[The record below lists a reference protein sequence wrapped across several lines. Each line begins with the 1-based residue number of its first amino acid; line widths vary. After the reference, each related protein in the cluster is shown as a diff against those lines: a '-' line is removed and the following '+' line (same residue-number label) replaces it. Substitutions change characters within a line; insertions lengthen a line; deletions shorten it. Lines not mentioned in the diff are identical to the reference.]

1 MKKST
6 KFSDVLH
13 LLLHMAESSNPATSE
28 TLAKSAQTNPVVVR
42 RILAGLRER
51 GFVQS
56 EKGHGGGWSLSCD
69 LKKVTLYDVYE
80 TIGAPTM
87 LAIGNRTESS
97 KCLVEKA
104 VVTATGNA
112 FKEAEDALI
121 AKLRNTTLADLHK
134 IISKHSQ
141 SHAKRKQQI
150 KPQNCQ
156 NRN

>member
-13 LLLHMAESSNPATSE
+13 ILLHMAGSSAPATSE

-42 RILAGLRER
+42 RIMAGLRER

-69 LKKVTLYDVYE
+69 LENVTLYDVYE
-80 TIGAPTM
+80 AIGAPTM
-87 LAIGNRTESS
+87 LAIGNRAESS

-104 VVTATGNA
+104 VNIATGHA
-112 FKEAEDALI
+112 FREAESILM
-121 AKLRNTTLADLHK
+121 AKFRGTTLADLHN
-134 IISKHSQ
+134 IIKKHPHN
-141 SHAKRKQQI
+141 HAKRK
-150 KPQNCQ
+150 
-156 NRN
+156 

>member
-13 LLLHMAESSNPATSE
+13 ILLHMAGSPDPATSE

-42 RILAGLRER
+42 RIMAGLREG

-69 LKKVTLYDVYE
+69 FKNVTLYDVYE
-80 TIGAPTM
+80 AIGAPTM
-87 LAIGNRTESS
+87 LAIGNRAESS

-104 VVTATGNA
+104 VATATGNA
-112 FKEAEDALI
+112 FKEAENTLI
-121 AKLRNTTLADLHK
+121 AKFRNTTLADLHK
-134 IISKHSQ
+134 IISKHAHN
-141 SHAKRKQQI
+141 HAKRK
-150 KPQNCQ
+150 
-156 NRN
+156 

>member
-13 LLLHMAESSNPATSE
+13 ILLHMAGSRNPARSE

-42 RILAGLRER
+42 RIMAGLRER

-69 LKKVTLYDVYE
+69 LKKVTLYDVYDS
-80 TIGAPTM
+80 IGAPTM
-87 LAIGNRTESS
+87 LALGNRAESS

-104 VVTATGNA
+104 VNTATGHA
-112 FKEAEDALI
+112 FREAESLLI
-121 AKLRNTTLADLHK
+121 ANFRNTTLADVHS
-134 IISKHSQ
+134 IIKKYPRG
-141 SHAKRKQQI
+141 HAKRK
-150 KPQNCQ
+150 
-156 NRN
+156 